1 MGPVDPRL
9 LRRSRPAR
17 RFLVAT
23 VVLGSVAAVAV
34 VAQAWLVSDVVVG
47 LVEGESTRAIAT
59 VAGLLAAV
67 VAARGVLAW
76 AQAAAGTRAA
86 TSVKAG
92 LRHDLV
98 DAVLDQRRVGAAPSS
113 ARVATLLETGLDALD
128 GYVARFLP
136 QVVLTAVVPVAV
148 LLTLAVVDP
157 LSALIVVLTL
167 PLVVTFLVLV
177 GLVTRDRLDHR
188 WGELQRLGRHFSDVL
203 AGLTVLTG
211 FGRDSA
217 RGLREVGERHR
228 RATMESLRTAF
239 LSSLVLELFSTL
251 SVALVAVAAGLRL
264 VGGGLDLGTG
274 LLVIV
279 LAPEAYLPLRR
290 LGTQFHDS
298 TQGLAAA
305 DEALTLLDGPGPAA
319 DLRTGHFVVD
329 GPAPVTV
336 QGLEVVHPGR
346 EQPALVL
353 PAFTLLPG
361 DFVAVTGP
369 SGSGKSTLLS
379 VLLGFAAPTAGA
391 VRVGRHR
398 LDELDPEAWRRQVAW
413 VPQDPHLLAGTVA
426 DNVRLGDPDAD
437 DAQVRAALDDA
448 GADDLS
454 AERHVGEQGQ
464 SLSAGERR
472 RVAVARALLRIR
484 TGDAWLLLMDEP
496 TAGLDAHRE
505 STVLGTLCRLQE
517 TGDVTVVVVAHR
529 AETVAAASRELRV
542 EVPSTEPATAVPS

>member
-23 VVLGSVAAVAV
+23 VALGSVAAVAV

-86 TSVKAG
+86 ASVKAG

-98 DAVLDQRRVGAAPSS
+98 DAVLEQRRVGAAPSS

-305 DEALTLLDGPGPAA
+305 DEALTLLDGPGAG
-319 DLRTGHFVVD
+319 LRTGHFVVD

-448 GADDLS
+448 GADDLA

-542 EVPSTEPATAVPS
+542 EVPSTEPATVVPS

>member
-59 VAGLLAAV
+59 VAALLAAV

-86 TSVKAG
+86 ASVKAG

-217 RGLREVGERHR
+217 RGLRDVGERHR

-305 DEALTLLDGPGPAA
+305 DEALTLLDGPQPDRA
-319 DLRTGHFVVD
+319 TGHFVVD

-336 QGLEVVHPGR
+336 QALEVVHPGR

-379 VLLGFAAPTAGA
+379 VLLGFAAPTAGS

-398 LDELDPEAWRRQVAW
+398 LDELDPEAWRRRVAW
-413 VPQDPHLLAGTVA
+413 VPQDPHLLAGSVA

-448 GADDLS
+448 GADDLP

-542 EVPSTEPATAVPS
+542 TVASAESATVVPS